1 MKKPLMVFVVVVLLS
16 AGFADAAVTLTFDE
30 LPMQPV
36 DSLSYMG
43 VTFGFKIGGSPS
55 NDAYY
60 NAIGPGSIT
69 YLQGSTLEGN
79 ASGILI
85 LGFAPLPTARLK
97 LGVALSTFEHVT
109 SAYIVELFDR
119 SLVSIGS
126 FSEDTRPLV
135 LWSEDQFAYSGTP
148 IRRAVIDFNEQV
160 ATRFALD
167 NLTYDPVPAPDAI
180 LLGGIGVIFV
190 GWLRRRRTL

>member
-60 NAIGPGSIT
+60 NAIGPGAIT

-79 ASGILI
+79 AAGILI
-85 LGFAPLPTARLK
+85 LDFVPLPTARLQ
-97 LGVALSTFEHVT
+97 LGVALSTIEPVM
-109 SAYIVELFDR
+109 SAYTVELFGR
-119 SLVSIGS
+119 SLVSLGF
-126 FSEDTRPLV
+126 FSEDTHPFV
-135 LWSEDQFAYSGTP
+135 LWSEDQFTYSGTP

-167 NLTYDPVPAPDAI
+167 NLTYDPVPAPDAV
-180 LLGGIGVIFV
+180 LLGSIGVIFV